1 MQFKKTT
8 LPNGVRIVTVPMAG
22 NPTVTVMIH
31 IATGAFYETAPQA
44 GLSHF
49 LEHMCFKGTVKRPS
63 PRDITTELDSIGA
76 VYNAFTSREMTGY
89 WAKADVR
96 HFIKIGDVCADIFKN
111 SVFPETE
118 IKKEKGVVIGEI
130 DMYADDPQE
139 KVSEAIIKH
148 MYKGEP
154 AERDVLGTKETV
166 SAITRDDIVAY
177 RKSQYTGPNTVITI
191 AGGVSET
198 DMIAWATETFADLS
212 DVKPQPEF
220 PTQDREQTGPETVFI
235 DKDTDQAHIIMAWRT
250 FSRSHPDR
258 YIARIISNILRGGMS
273 SRLFIKLREEMGA
286 GYYVGAGHHVY
297 KSFGSFS
304 VSTGTKSER
313 VAEIVA
319 AIIGETEKLKTIP
332 VGKEELDKV
341 KEFMR
346 AHRIMALETSDDVA
360 DFCADQ
366 EVIRGSIK
374 TPEEFEKIYAGITS
388 DDIMRVAQFL
398 FDPKKLTVAV
408 IGQNLDKEGIVKV
421 L

>member
-8 LPNGVRIVTVPMAG
+8 LANGVRIVTAPMPG

-31 IATGAFYETAPQA
+31 VATGAFYETAEQA
-44 GLSHF
+44 GISHF
-49 LEHMCFKGTVKRPS
+49 LEHACFKGTTKRPT
-63 PRDITTELDSIGA
+63 PREISTELDSIGA

-96 HFIKIGDVCADIFKN
+96 HFLKIGDVCADIFKN
-111 SVFPETE
+111 SIFPLAE
-118 IKKEKGVVIGEI
+118 IEKEKGVIIGEI

-139 KVSEAIIKH
+139 KVSEALIKH

-166 SAITRDDIVAY
+166 SAITPEALKAY
-177 RKSQYTGPNTVITI
+177 RTSQYTGPNTVVTI
-191 AGGVSET
+191 AGGIDESI
-198 DMIAWATETFADLS
+198 MLSWAEQTFSDLS
-212 DVKPQPEF
+212 KNTPQLEFPTRDREQIQPEF
-220 PTQDREQTGPETVFI
+220 VFI

-250 FSRSHPDR
+250 FSRSNPDR
-258 YIARIISNILRGGMS
+258 YTARIISNILRGGMS

-286 GYYVGAGHHVY
+286 GYYIGAGHHTY

-304 VSTGTKSER
+304 ISTGTKSER

-319 AIIGETEKLKTIP
+319 AILAETEKLKTIP
-332 VGKEELDKV
+332 VGQNELDKI

-366 EVIRGSIK
+366 EVTRGEIK
-374 TPEEFEKIYAGITS
+374 TPEDFEKIYAAITTE
-388 DDIMRVAQFL
+388 DVLRVANIL
-398 FDPKKLTVAV
+398 FNQKKLTVAI
-408 IGQNLDKEGIVKV
+408 IGQHLDKEGIQKI

>member
-8 LPNGVRIVTVPMAG
+8 LSNGVRIVTAPMQG

-31 IATGAFYETAPQA
+31 VATGAFYETPEQS
-44 GLSHF
+44 GISHF
-49 LEHMCFKGTVKRPS
+49 LEHACFKGTAKRPT
-63 PRDITTELDSIGA
+63 PREISTELDSIGA

-96 HFIKIGDVCADIFKN
+96 HFLKIGDVCADIFKN
-111 SVFPETE
+111 SLFPVAE
-118 IKKEKGVVIGEI
+118 IEKEKGVIIGEI

-139 KVSEAIIKH
+139 KVSEALIKH

-166 SAITRDDIVAY
+166 SAVTPAALMEY
-177 RKSQYTGPNTVITI
+177 RTLQYTGPNTVITI
-191 AGGVSET
+191 AGGINES
-198 DMIAWATETFADLS
+198 DMLSWAQKNFSDLS
-212 DVKPQPEF
+212 KNASRQEF
-220 PTQDREQTGPETVFI
+220 STQDREQQGPETIFV

-250 FSRSHPDR
+250 FSRSNPDR
-258 YIARIISNILRGGMS
+258 YAARIISNILRGGMS

-286 GYYVGAGHHVY
+286 GYYIGAGHHTY

-304 VSTGTKSER
+304 ISTGTKSER
-313 VAEIVA
+313 VAEIIA
-319 AIIGETEKLKTIP
+319 AIIAETEKLKTVLI
-332 VGKEELDKV
+332 GQDELNKI

-366 EVIRGSIK
+366 EVTRGEIK
-374 TPEEFEKIYAGITS
+374 TPEDFEKIYAAITAQ
-388 DDIMRVAQFL
+388 DIQRVAHKL
-398 FDPKKLTVAV
+398 FNQKKLTVAV
-408 IGQNLDKEGIVKV
+408 IGQNLDKEGIRKV